1 MRTDLASAKWR
12 EEFSVSEDASDFFL
26 AEGELRPDHAAVAL
40 LVLEDGRYLMQ
51 QRDQK
56 PGIFYPGHWGL
67 FGGGIEPGE
76 TAEGALRREL
86 HEELG
91 LEEPI
96 VASWFTN
103 ITLDFTPCGNGPVER
118 HFYEVR
124 LRTAQMERLVLGE
137 GRAMRAFE
145 GRELLTRERVTPYDA
160 VAIWMHMR
168 CAALKRE
175 PHIRAL
181 A

>member
-1 MRTDLASAKWR
+1 VA
-12 EEFSVSEDASDFFL
+12 EDAADFFL
-26 AEGELRPDHAAVAL
+26 AEGALTPGDAAVAL

-67 FGGGIEPGE
+67 FGGGVEPGE
-76 TAEGALRREL
+76 TAETALRREL
-86 HEELG
+86 HEELR

-96 VASWFTN
+96 VASWFTR

-118 HFYEVR
+118 HFFEVP
-124 LRTAQMERLVLGE
+124 LSTAQMERLVLGE

-145 GRELLTRERVTPYDA
+145 GRALLTGERVTPYDA
-160 VAIWMHMR
+160 VALWMHMR
-168 CAALKRE
+168 CAARQRE
-175 PHIRAL
+175 PYDRNRA
-181 A
+181 

>member
-1 MRTDLASAKWR
+1 MR
-12 EEFSVSEDASDFFL
+12 EESADFFL

-40 LVLEDGRYLMQ
+40 LVLEDGRYLLQ

-67 FGGGIEPGE
+67 FGGGIEPDE
-76 TAEGALRREL
+76 TAEMALRREL

-91 LEEPI
+91 LREPI
-96 VASWFTN
+96 VASWFTK
-103 ITLDFTPCGNGPVER
+103 ITLDFTPWGSGSVER

-124 LRTAQMERLVLGE
+124 LTATQMERLVLGE

-145 GRELLTRERVTPYDA
+145 GRDLLTCERVTPYDA
-160 VAIWMHMR
+160 VVLWMHLKW
-168 CAALKRE
+168 AAGS
-175 PHIRAL
+175 RAERSL
-181 A
+181 DRLGH

>member
-1 MRTDLASAKWR
+1 VA
-12 EEFSVSEDASDFFL
+12 EDAADFFL
-26 AEGELRPDHAAVAL
+26 AEGALTPGDAAVAL

-67 FGGGIEPGE
+67 FGGGIESGE
-76 TAEGALRREL
+76 TAEMALRREL

-96 VASWFTN
+96 VASWFTK
-103 ITLDFTPCGNGPVER
+103 IMLDFTACGNGPVER
-118 HFYEVR
+118 DFYEVR
-124 LRTAQMERLVLGE
+124 LTTAQMERLVLGE

-145 GRELLTRERVTPYDA
+145 GRDLLTRERVTPYDA
-160 VAIWMHMR
+160 VAIWMHLR
-168 CAALKRE
+168 SAHGE
-175 PHIRAL
+175 D
-181 A
+181 